1 MVRMVTITL
10 NSATYTASVS
20 SNAATVTI
28 TASALQAL
36 SEGSETLTA
45 DVSDVAGNAAAQV
58 TSSSFTVDTTVPTI
72 SAIATSAFSWGSH
85 LNATE
90 DNSNGTVS
98 VTTSGVEDGQTVT
111 ITLNSATYTAM

>member
-1 MVRMVTITL
+1 MVTITL

-36 SEGSETLTA
+36 IRGDAETLTA
-45 DVSDVAGNAAAQV
+45 DVSDVAGNAAATV

-90 DNSNGTVS
+90 DNSDGTVT
-98 VTTSGVEDGQTVT
+98 VTTGGVEDGQDGHHY
-111 ITLNSATYTAM
+111 LE